1 MADVPPRLL
10 ARSSRPLLRPSHHSN
25 RRLAPPLRSPFGL
38 AAAHS
43 LLAAAAQVVTNTFK
57 KPVTNLMFYGSLVSL
72 AIALGLLAI
81 TSTLG
86 RAFERLTAS
95 GELIGMVR
103 PWGRDGGRGGALPWS
118 HPGPCAP
125 PQDNEQG
132 EEEKQPL
139 KHAAAEDEES
149 PKA

>member
-1 MADVPPRLL
+1 MLVVVVGVVYFVPSMWCLFGVMVAIKGLSYALNNPSKEMLYMVTTDSIKFKAKSWIDV
-10 ARSSRPLLRPSHHSN
+10 
-25 RRLAPPLRSPFGL
+25 FGGRASKAL
-38 AAAHS
+38 GS
-43 LLAAAAQVVTNTFK
+43 VVTNTFK

-95 GELIGMVR
+95 GELIGM
-103 PWGRDGGRGGALPWS
+103 
-118 HPGPCAP
+118 
-125 PQDNEQG
+125 DNEQG

>member
-1 MADVPPRLL
+1 M
-10 ARSSRPLLRPSHHSN
+10 
-25 RRLAPPLRSPFGL
+25 
-38 AAAHS
+38 
-43 LLAAAAQVVTNTFK
+43 VTNTFK

-132 EEEKQPL
+132 EEEKQPFEAEVRHTRSVTGGL
-139 KHAAAEDEES
+139 HAAAPAAS
-149 PKA
+149 RPRA